1 MEAGVKHIQEI
12 FLNNITLRIPYFQ
25 RAYVWKEDNWE
36 RFISDMLDL
45 LETNENYFLG
55 SVILKKAGENEL
67 GYEQYDVVDG
77 QQRLTTLVIFS
88 KILYLM
94 AAKNEK
100 FISKFMQDDIDAP
113 ILSPNRRDSVA
124 FNDIVKMDSLVHRV
138 TGEGQVRN
146 AFDYFYGRMNV
157 PEIRDRANTLITK
170 MSTKVYFV
178 RIIVDENEN
187 EQQIFD
193 TINSLG
199 QDLTTGELLKNYL
212 FNDHNVDIYDK
223 QWVPVFERRGN
234 DYSYWT
240 DQITKGRL
248 KANNIETFFY
258 NFMLIKMQD
267 PEIRKDLSP
276 IEKKIYRK
284 QEGLFE
290 SYKKL
295 IQQHKLD
302 KDKLIKEIVDYGKI
316 YHDNFNQAILTEALV
331 RYPGIK
337 RLSFLL
343 FAQGAWTPVPYILYI
358 LKTVNDKNEQKSI
371 FEYLETYLVRRIIC
385 KSKNNNYSDLFSEN
399 LIGQGV
405 NTFQSFKDYVNDEN
419 NRGALLMPSDDDV
432 KEYLMKN
439 DLQKESPLLLYLLE
453 SKLSNEFTAESVY
466 DNSYEAFA
474 SEPIMPIKY
483 DESKWPLNNNCTDEE
498 RDVIVKTLG
507 NQILVRGGKLKSA
520 KSGLC
525 WKEKKEILT
534 NMVQNL
540 RLGQVTNCKEW
551 NDDSIAKRN
560 EILAGKIIE
569 YWHI

>member
-45 LETNENYFLG
+45 LETKDNYFLG

-77 QQRLTTLVIFS
+77 QQRLTTLVVFS

-100 FISKFMQDDIDAP
+100 FISKFMQDDINAP
-113 ILSPNRRDSVA
+113 ILSPNRRDSAA
-124 FNDIVKMDSLVHRV
+124 FDDIVKMDSLGHKVA
-138 TGEGQVRN
+138 EKGQVRK
-146 AFDYFYGRMNV
+146 AFDYFYDRMDV

-212 FNDHNVDIYDK
+212 FNDQNVDIYDE

-234 DYSYWT
+234 DYNYWT

-267 PEIRKDLSP
+267 SEIRTGLTP

-295 IQQHKLD
+295 IQNHGLD
-302 KDKLIKEIVDYGKI
+302 KNELIKEIVDYGKI

-331 RYPGIK
+331 RYSGMK

-358 LKTVNDKNEQKSI
+358 LKAVNDKKEQVKI

-405 NTFQSFKDYVNDEN
+405 NTFQLFKNYVNDAN

-432 KEYLMKN
+432 RESLMRN
-439 DLQKESPLLLYLLE
+439 DLQKESLVLLYLLE
-453 SKLSNEFTAESVY
+453 SKLNDKFSTEDVY
-466 DNSYEAFA
+466 DNSYEVFA

-483 DESKWPLNNNCTDEE
+483 DESKWPLSDNITGEE
-498 RDVIVKTLG
+498 RDALVKTLG
-507 NQILVRGGKLKSA
+507 NQIFVRGGKLKPA

-525 WKEKKEILT
+525 WNDKKEMLK
-534 NMVQNL
+534 NKVQNL
-540 RLGQVTNCKEW
+540 RLGQVINNEKW
-551 NDDSIAKRN
+551 NDDLIAKRN
-560 EILAGKIIE
+560 NALAGMIIK
-569 YWHI
+569 YWRI

>member
-1 MEAGVKHIQEI
+1 
-12 FLNNITLRIPYFQ
+12 
-25 RAYVWKEDNWE
+25 
-36 RFISDMLDL
+36 MLDL
-45 LETNENYFLG
+45 LETEDNYFLG
-55 SVILKKAGENEL
+55 SVILKKVGRNEL

-94 AAKNEK
+94 ANRNER
-100 FISKFMQDDIDAP
+100 FISKFMQDEIDAP
-113 ILSPNRRDSVA
+113 ILSPNRRDARA
-124 FNDIVKMDSLVHRV
+124 FDKIVKIDSLGSKVK
-138 TGEGQVRN
+138 EKGQVKK
-146 AFDYFYGRMNV
+146 AFDYFYERMKV
-157 PEIRDRANTLITK
+157 LKIQDKANTLITR
-170 MSTKVYFV
+170 MNNKVYFV

-212 FNDHNVDIYDK
+212 FNDTNVDIYDG
-223 QWVPVFERRGN
+223 QWVPVFERREN
-234 DYSYWT
+234 DYNYWT

-267 PEIRKDLSP
+267 PKIKDKLTP

-295 IQQHKLD
+295 IQNHNLD
-302 KDKLIKEIVDYGKI
+302 KNELIHEIVDYGKI

-343 FAQGAWTPVPYILYI
+343 FAQGTWTPVPYILYI
-358 LKTVNDKNEQKSI
+358 LKTVEDQNEQVKI
-371 FEYLETYLVRRIIC
+371 FGYLETYLVRRIIC

-405 NTFQSFKDYVNDEN
+405 NRFESFKEYLNDAEH
-419 NRGALLMPSDDDV
+419 RGALLMPSDDDV
-432 KEYLMKN
+432 RNSLTEN
-439 DLQKESPLLLYLLE
+439 DLQKESTVLLYLLE
-453 SKLSNEFTAESVY
+453 SKLNEKFFVEDKY
-466 DNSYEAFA
+466 DNGYEAFA

-483 DESKWPLNNNCTDEE
+483 NESRWPLNGNVTGEE
-498 RDVIVKTLG
+498 RDVLVKTLS
-507 NQILVRGGKLKSA
+507 NQILVRGGKLKPA

-525 WKEKKEILT
+525 WKGKKEILK

-540 RLGQVTNCKEW
+540 QLGQVTDYREW
-551 NDDSIAKRN
+551 NDASIANRN
-560 EILAGKIIE
+560 NALADKVIE
-569 YWHI
+569 LWQI